1 MKTILH
7 VKGMM
12 CANCERR
19 VAQALKEAIGVLQVE
34 ASAAKGQVCVEYDE
48 ASINEKQ
55 LQAIIEEVGY
65 EVVE

>member
-1 MKTILH
+1 
-7 VKGMM
+7 M
-12 CANCERR
+12 CIRDR
-19 VAQALKEAIGVLQVE
+19 LQVE

>member
-1 MKTILH
+1 MKTIIH

-19 VAQALKEAIGVLQVE
+19 VVQAVKEAVGVLQVE
-34 ASAAKGQVCVEYDE
+34 ASAAKVQVCVEYDE
-48 ASINEKQ
+48 ASIDQKQ
-55 LQAIIEEVGY
+55 LQTIIEEVGY

>member
-1 MKTILH
+1 MKTIIN

-19 VAQALKEAIGVLQVE
+19 VVQALKETAGVLQTD

-48 ASINEKQ
+48 TSIGLKQ
-55 LQAIIEEVGY
+55 LQTVIEEVGY